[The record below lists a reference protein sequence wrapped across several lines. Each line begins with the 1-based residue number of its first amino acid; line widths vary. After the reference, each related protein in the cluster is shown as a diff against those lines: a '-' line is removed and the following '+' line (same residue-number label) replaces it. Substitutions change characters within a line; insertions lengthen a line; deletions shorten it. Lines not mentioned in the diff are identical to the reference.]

1 MEKLWTTAE
10 AAKFL
15 GIGEADVEQLVRE
28 GKLTGYKLGGQFL
41 RFRPEQV
48 KGLQSHLAWQT
59 FSSRQATVPA
69 PVLVWKERLR
79 DFVYFYD
86 FYIFSVVLLVG
97 VMVYLMASG

>member
-15 GIGEADVEQLVRE
+15 GIGEGDVEQLVQE

-48 KGLQSHLAWQT
+48 KSVKSKLGGQT
-59 FSSRQATVPA
+59 FTPPDAQAPA
-69 PVLVWKERLR
+69 RMWKERVR
-79 DFVYFYD
+79 DFIYFYD
-86 FYIFSVVLLVG
+86 FYILSFVLLIG
-97 VMVYLMASG
+97 VMVYLMTAG

>member
-15 GIGEADVEQLVRE
+15 GIGEGDVEQLVQE

-48 KGLQSHLAWQT
+48 KGLKAKLGGHA
-59 FSSRQATVPA
+59 FRAHDAQAPA
-69 PVLVWKERLR
+69 LRWRERVR
-79 DFVYFYD
+79 DFLYFYD
-86 FYIFSVVLLVG
+86 FYILSFFLLIG
-97 VMVYLMASG
+97 VMVYLMMAG

>member
-15 GIGEADVEQLVRE
+15 GIGEGDVEQLVQE

-48 KGLQSHLAWQT
+48 KSLKTRLSGQT
-59 FSSRQATVPA
+59 FKNHAPPPA
-69 PVLVWKERLR
+69 LMWRERVR

-86 FYIFSVVLLVG
+86 FYILSFCLLLG
-97 VMVYLMASG
+97 VMVYLMAAG